1 MRTRELARAAL
12 FAALMAVCSWI
23 SIPAA
28 VPFTLQTFAVFLTLG
43 VLGGRLG
50 TLAVGGYL
58 LLGAVGLP
66 VFAGFQ
72 GGPGA
77 LLGATG
83 GYLLG
88 FLLTALAVWGA
99 ERRLGSSAPVFP
111 ASCLLGL
118 GLCYLFGS
126 VWFAAVYARTAG
138 PVGPAAVLG
147 WCVLPYLPADLL
159 KLALALAL
167 RRRLAPALAGRRA

>member
-1 MRTRELARAAL
+1 MRTQALARAAL
-12 FAALMAVCSWI
+12 AAALMALCSWI
-23 SIPAA
+23 SLPTA
-28 VPFTLQTFAVFLTLG
+28 VPFTLQTFALFLTLG

-50 TLAVGGYL
+50 ALAVGVYL

-66 VFAGFQ
+66 VFAGFS
-72 GGPGA
+72 GGLGA

-88 FLLTALAVWGA
+88 FLLTALTVWGA
-99 ERRLGSSAPVFP
+99 ERLWGRSAPVFLAGCP
-111 ASCLLGL
+111 AGL

-126 VWFAAVYARTAG
+126 VWFAAVYASSSG
-138 PVGPAAVLG
+138 PVGLAAVLG
-147 WCVLPYLPADLL
+147 WCVAPFVLPDLA

-167 RRRLAPALAGRRA
+167 RRRLSAALGRTA

>member
-88 FLLTALAVWGA
+88 FLLTALTVWGA
-99 ERRLGSSAPVFP
+99 ERLWGRSAPVFL
-111 ASCLLGL
+111 ASCLAGL
-118 GLCYLFGS
+118 GLCYLFGT
-126 VWFAAVYARTAG
+126 VWFAAVYASSSG

-147 WCVLPYLPADLL
+147 WCVAPFVLPDLA

-167 RRRLAPALAGRRA
+167 RRRLSAALGRTA